1 MAVRS
6 PGRIVAVAI
15 ALVLTTAC
23 AGPGI
28 TPGPTQAS
36 LAPASTTNVT
46 PAPPT
51 PPPTSFSS
59 AVLPY
64 SVVLPAGWVELSNS
78 GEEEIYESADLQWTL
93 AVGTGHP
100 EPGQAVEDRVRINR
114 ESEFA
119 SCDTDPETDRAV
131 TVDGERGIVWAFAC
145 GTISGLAA
153 NGIHDGVGY
162 RLTLRNYGNA
172 ADQLEAVM
180 AGILAGFAFTE

>member
-1 MAVRS
+1 MAVRT

-15 ALVLTTAC
+15 SLILTTAC
-23 AGPGI
+23 AGPDT

-36 LAPASTTNVT
+36 LAPASRTTVT
-46 PAPPT
+46 PAPAT

-64 SVVLPAGWVELSNS
+64 TVVLPAGWVELSTS
-78 GEEEIYESADLQWTL
+78 GEEDGYESEDLQWTL

-100 EPGQAVEDRVRINR
+100 EPGHVVEDRVRINR

-119 SCDTDPETDRAV
+119 NCDTRPETDRSV
-131 TVDGERGIVWAFAC
+131 TVGGERGIVWEFSC
-145 GTISGLAA
+145 GAIFGLAA
-153 NGIHDGVGY
+153 NTIHDGVGY

-180 AGILAGFAFTE
+180 AGILAGFAFTD